1 MLGKKLSFVLMGVAI
16 FFFINAFLGFPGG
29 SAYPVEIL
37 DEEGNRIVLNRQP
50 SRVVSLI
57 PSVTEIIFR
66 IGAGDRVLAITYH
79 STYPPETAKKAVIG
93 GFFSP
98 SVKAIQAAKPDV
110 LCVVDFG
117 QMIGRAVR
125 ELAPH
130 QTFNLHGSILPA
142 LRGAAPINWAIIN
155 GDPRTGLTTFR
166 VVGPMDAGPI
176 YLTCETDIRPDE
188 TAEDL
193 KARLAALGAQ
203 LVCET
208 LDLLASGQAQPRE
221 QDHSLKTL
229 APKLTKADG
238 QLDFATDAASIRN
251 RIHGTWPWPGG
262 QTRLQRACGK
272 TVDVV
277 IARAAATE
285 GDAGQDAPGA
295 FTDDLTVQTGQ
306 GRLAIAEIK
315 PAGKKLM
322 PFADF
327 VNGYRVAPGDRF
339 VTIEDDHGC

>member
-1 MLGKKLSFVLMGVAI
+1 MRVV
-16 FFFINAFLGFPGG
+16 FLGSGG
-29 SAYPVEIL
+29 V
-37 DEEGNRIVLNRQP
+37 GV
-50 SRVVSLI
+50 
-57 PSVTEIIFR
+57 PSV
-66 IGAGDRVLAITYH
+66 GAIADSAHELTLVVTQPARPAGRGGKLRRTPAAEAAAARGVDVLECPDVNAPEAI
-79 STYPPETAKKAVIG
+79 E
-93 GFFSP
+93 
-98 SVKAIQAAKPDV
+98 AIQAAKPDV

-117 QMIGRAVR
+117 QMIGQAVR

-155 GDPRTGLTTFR
+155 GDRRTGLTTFR

-193 KARLAALGAQ
+193 KARLGPLGAQ

-208 LDLLASGQAQPRE
+208 LDLLASGQDEPRE

-238 QLDFATDAASIRN
+238 RLDFAADAVSIRN

-262 QTRLQRACGK
+262 QARLQRAGGK

-277 IARAAATE
+277 IARAAVAE
-285 GDAGQDAPGA
+285 AGGAGQDAPGA
-295 FTDDLTVQTGQ
+295 FTDDLAVQTGQ
-306 GRLAIAEIK
+306 GRLEIIEIK